1 MNSISHRK
9 IFLRE
14 SRGKEGRKEGRKEGI
29 NLLGLW
35 SSSNVQHLLSFSLS
49 LSVSTRLKP
58 YTYVVEGV

>member
-1 MNSISHRK
+1 MNSISHGK

-14 SRGKEGRKEGRKEGI
+14 SRGRKEGRKEGRDKSSWALELVERATPP
-29 NLLGLW
+29 LL
-35 SSSNVQHLLSFSLS
+35 FSLS

>member
-14 SRGKEGRKEGRKEGI
+14 SRGRKEGRKEGRDKSSWALELVERATPP
-29 NLLGLW
+29 LL
-35 SSSNVQHLLSFSLS
+35 FSLS